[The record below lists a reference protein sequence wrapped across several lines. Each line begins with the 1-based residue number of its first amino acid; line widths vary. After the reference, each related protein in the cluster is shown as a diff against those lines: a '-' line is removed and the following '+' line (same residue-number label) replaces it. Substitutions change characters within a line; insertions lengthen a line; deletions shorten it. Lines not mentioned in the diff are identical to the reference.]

1 LNVFYEV
8 PITLITN
15 KNQKT
20 MSISY
25 EEGLA
30 IAQKYGMEEE
40 YNMGIES
47 GDTPLQAL
55 MEWDLY

>member
-1 LNVFYEV
+1 
-8 PITLITN
+8 
-15 KNQKT
+15 

-25 EEGLA
+25 EEGLT
-30 IAQKYGMEEE
+30 IAKKYGMEEE
-40 YNMGIES
+40 YNIGIES